1 MRTFLKVLL
10 LSGVLAIQAAS
21 AADIPTTNP
30 PDNDMDRARALVA
43 RKDWVSAQALLEGY
57 VRAKPQSADGFNL
70 LGYSYRNLKKYDDSL
85 VAYKQALRLDPR
97 HRGAHE
103 YIGMAYV
110 EMGQIDKAR
119 EHLASLDKI
128 CVFSCEEFRDLKK
141 AIEEA
146 GRR

>member
-1 MRTFLKVLL
+1 MRMFLNVLL
-10 LSGVLAIQAAS
+10 LSGVLAIQAAF

-43 RKDWVSAQALLEGY
+43 RKDWVAAQALLEGY

-141 AIEEA
+141 AIEA
-146 GRR
+146 ASKR

>member
-1 MRTFLKVLL
+1 
-10 LSGVLAIQAAS
+10 
-21 AADIPTTNP
+21 
-30 PDNDMDRARALVA
+30 
-43 RKDWVSAQALLEGY
+43 
-57 VRAKPQSADGFNL
+57 
-70 LGYSYRNLKKYDDSL
+70 
-85 VAYKQALRLDPR
+85 
-97 HRGAHE
+97 
-103 YIGMAYV
+103 MAYV

>member
-1 MRTFLKVLL
+1 MKVLLKVLL
-10 LSGVLAIQAAS
+10 LCAALAMQVVW
-21 AADIPTTNP
+21 AADVPTTNP
-30 PDNDMDRARALVA
+30 PDNDMDRARALIA
-43 RKDWVSAQALLEGY
+43 RKDWTSAQALLEGY

-70 LGYSYRNLKKYDDSL
+70 LGYSYRNLKKYDESL

-110 EMGQIDKAR
+110 EMGQIEKAR

-146 GRR
+146 GKR